1 MRRLVIG
8 LFCVFPTFASADM
21 LDEIRVYGMGGKSMT
36 NWHGQADLQAVHI
49 ELAHAFSRRTTLAV
63 VVSPMNVYQPRSWFG
78 DLYGD
83 GSESVPAIATSA
95 LLRRTF
101 RTEARAP
108 WYLELAFGPMW
119 AEKRVPAATSHFNFI
134 STGGVG
140 FVLNPQGRNPVML
153 GYRFMHISNA
163 GIEPRNPGLNVSAIV
178 LGVQLRRR

>member
-8 LFCVFPTFASADM
+8 LLCVLPTVASADL
-21 LDEIRVYGMGGKSMT
+21 LDEVRVYGMGGKSMT
-36 NWHGQADLQAVHI
+36 NWHGQADVQAMHI
-49 ELAHAFSRRTTLAV
+49 EFAHAFSPRTTVAV

-83 GSESVPAIATSA
+83 GSESVPALATAA

-101 RTEARAP
+101 RVDARMP
-108 WYLELAFGPMW
+108 WYLESSFGPMW
-119 AEKRVPAATSHFNFI
+119 AQKRVPAATSHFNFI
-134 STGGVG
+134 STAGVG
-140 FVLNPQGRNPVML
+140 FVLNARGRNPVTL

-178 LGVQLRRR
+178 VGVQLKRR